1 MSAADTGPLPLPAR
15 VLRHLLRR
23 GWGRRARSV
32 LDVGC
37 SDRSVLRQLTR
48 RGCEALAFDDSA
60 AGEGEAKVHHG
71 QISAGCPIPPG
82 SLDLV
87 IVRASNLYDGDLDSP
102 EAMIGTA
109 NLLSSLAPRRRLI
122 FIKPATEQNG
132 PPQDPARVDQLV
144 AHLRRFVDRVDV
156 RPYRDGRGRWLS
168 LEYLLGR
175 SPSAALTLIV
185 AESPRK
191 PISRLQW
198 HQKAREAAMS
208 VAAQRTERAA

>member
-1 MSAADTGPLPLPAR
+1 MSAAAPGPLPVPAR

-23 GWGRRARSV
+23 GWGRRARNV
-32 LDVGC
+32 LDVGG
-37 SDRSVLRQLTR
+37 SDRSVLKQLTR
-48 RGCEALAFDDSA
+48 RGCQALAFDDSTS
-60 AGEGEAKVHHG
+60 GESEANVHHG

-87 IVRASNLYDGDLDSP
+87 IVRASHLYDGDLDSP

-109 NLLSSLAPRRRLI
+109 NLLSSLAPRRRLV
-122 FIKPATEQNG
+122 FVTPASEPNG
-132 PPQDPARVDQLV
+132 PPPDPARVEQLV

-156 RPYRDGRGRWLS
+156 RPYRDGRGRWMS

-175 SPSAALTLIV
+175 SPSAALTFIV
-185 AESPRK
+185 AELPRK

-198 HQKAREAAMS
+198 HQKAREAAMA